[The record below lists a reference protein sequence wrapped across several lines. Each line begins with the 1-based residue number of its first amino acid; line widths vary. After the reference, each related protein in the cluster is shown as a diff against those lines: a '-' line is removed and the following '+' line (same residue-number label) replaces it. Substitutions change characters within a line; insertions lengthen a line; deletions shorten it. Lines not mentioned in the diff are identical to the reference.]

1 MFHGIFLGVGAH
13 KDSRLPKVPSARRDA
28 EAMYAVV
35 SRATIDE
42 QRHLTLLVD
51 QRVTKAALGRFLGEE
66 LPSRVTIKD
75 TVLIYLAGLGTV
87 DPSDGSMLLLTH
99 ESAADKPRAQ
109 SIEVI
114 AEMMLWMR
122 RMSARIVTLILDAS
136 FATGAGPATGLRTL
150 DLAPPSS
157 PTPSVGSA
165 ATSARSSLR
174 PRNSSQPPARRWP
187 APAIGDRLVVLC
199 AAGEEEPAV
208 HDDRG
213 EHGLFT
219 RHLLHTIA
227 KAPERSAVSPAHLHL
242 ETTMRIHDAA
252 SMGAKPQSPM
262 LIGADSTKGMALFRA
277 PQSVRAE
284 SAR

>member
-35 SRATIDE
+35 SRATMDE

-136 FATGAGPATGLRTL
+136 FATGRAQRRVFARSISRRRPLPRLRSAPRRPPRDPRFVRATLLSRPRDAGPRRRSETASSSSVLR
-150 DLAPPSS
+150 AKRSPPSM
-157 PTPSVGSA
+157 
-165 ATSARSSLR
+165 
-174 PRNSSQPPARRWP
+174 
-187 APAIGDRLVVLC
+187 
-199 AAGEEEPAV
+199 
-208 HDDRG
+208 
-213 EHGLFT
+213 
-219 RHLLHTIA
+219 
-227 KAPERSAVSPAHLHL
+227 
-242 ETTMRIHDAA
+242 TTAA
-252 SMGAKPQSPM
+252 STGSSPVTS
-262 LIGADSTKGMALFRA
+262 STRSRRRRSEA
-277 PQSVRAE
+277 PSHRRIYT
-284 SAR
+284 SRRR